1 MISMQQWQ
9 PAQNC
14 PSNKTPLLRLPFI
27 LQRSVF
33 RVSPPPPKKH
43 THTQRGRPF
52 CAKPHPATAVFFL
65 CVKKQNTGKQNTDGL
80 GR

>member
-33 RVSPPPPKKH
+33 RVSPPPPTKKTHSH
-43 THTQRGRPF
+43 TERTTILR
-52 CAKPHPATAVFFL
+52 
-65 CVKKQNTGKQNTDGL
+65 
-80 GR
+80 